1 MRDTCSWMTNQSLR
15 HMGRKEKGKDK
26 EEKGMRENGLKSG
39 KEAYG
44 SPNRSFSSLSIWAL
58 LARSSIYKI
67 SAALIMVTAAQWALF
82 SGMLRHA
89 ESLGGRESLDRML
102 NVAAWPGFLISLGTA
117 YCILAL
123 TQGRMDD
130 RSSCTLMRLRLDRTA
145 IFGIRTAYNVFCLTA
160 VFAVQAALAV
170 AMVRL
175 YGQAAGREGVLAQTM
190 FLTFYRNR
198 FLHCLLPLAET
209 GKWVRN
215 GLVVLALG
223 MEAAGGTGKKRA
235 VMQTVLFAAVAS
247 WFVSYIGM
255 NVLDGLCDV
264 LCGIC
269 IVVDLYRAGVF
280 RTICQSVTDRCR

>member
-1 MRDTCSWMTNQSLR
+1 MR

-39 KEAYG
+39 KEAYR

-130 RSSCTLMRLRLDRTA
+130 RSSRTLMRLRLDRTA
-145 IFGIRTAYNVFCLTA
+145 IFGIRTVYNVLCLTA

-175 YGQAAGREGVLAQTM
+175 YGQAAGREEILAQAM

-255 NVLDGLCDV
+255 NVLDGLCDI
-264 LCGIC
+264 LCGVW
-269 IVVDLYRAGVF
+269 IVADLYRAGVF
-280 RTICQSVTDRCR
+280 RKTDRMGTIQAH